1 LYDHIVRAGRLGI
14 DVDFEIELEHVSA
27 GVLECDCYMKIVL
40 MDKLFEEVICKVMD
54 NKFEKRVYLDIF
66 DESDNM
72 YIVFSNNGH
81 DVLNEDDSAVCS
93 SGVSCEAMEAMEL
106 AKEAGIDSSC
116 VVDGDVITAK
126 IWFHC

>member
-1 LYDHIVRAGRLGI
+1 
-14 DVDFEIELEHVSA
+14 
-27 GVLECDCYMKIVL
+27 MKIVL

-106 AKEAGIDSSC
+106 AKKAGIDSSC